1 MATQKTQYRSINI
14 GQYLIIYQFRSIQQD
29 ESMVSFIKKRHLGSE
44 NTRKHPSRRRRFC
57 LSKHLTPKD
66 DKESGQP
73 LAGPNMQPELLCALS
88 HWQPCCS
95 QVTFVDTVSQNSNI
109 IFRPTMQD
117 FLADR
122 KRTVESKR

>member
-1 MATQKTQYRSINI
+1 
-14 GQYLIIYQFRSIQQD
+14 
-29 ESMVSFIKKRHLGSE
+29 MVSFIKSVISE
-44 NTRKHPSRRRRFC
+44 VKTPESILHVAVDFVFQSTSPQKMTR
-57 LSKHLTPKD
+57 
-66 DKESGQP
+66 SGQP
-73 LAGPNMQPELLCALS
+73 LAGPNMQPELLRALS

-95 QVTFVDTVSQNSNI
+95 QVAFVDAVSQNSYI